1 MKKSREDVLRLL
13 AVMEAPS
20 SHPMS
25 AALVS
30 AAKDEGISPS
40 LNLVAKKHTILKG
53 EGVRAMVDNQLVYV
67 GNDRLFTRLGMYS
80 LDSQNSELVKQWNDE
95 GGTVGFIGIE
105 NIGIIAM
112 YCVTDTIRGE
122 APHVVKYMIDCDV
135 HVIMLTGDGQGAA
148 CAIGEKISLPV
159 SAIKSQFLPEDKMH
173 YVSSLKDNSSKTAD
187 LFTTRKN
194 VVMMVGDGV
203 NDAPALAVAD
213 VGVAMGQG
221 AALVCCTRFPCGVI
235 FHGANELS
243 IIYLSL
249 LITGA

>member
-1 MKKSREDVLRLL
+1 MKTAIFDKTGTLTQGRFTLNHLEITETEKSRKDVLELL

-40 LNLVAKKHTILKG
+40 QNLVAKKHTILKG
-53 EGVRAMVDNQLVYV
+53 EGVRAIVNNQLVYV
-67 GNDRLFTRLGMYS
+67 GNDRLFKRLDMYS
-80 LDSQNSELVKQWNDE
+80 LNSKNCELVEQWNSE

-105 NIGIIAM
+105 DIGIIAM
-112 YCVTDTIRGE
+112 YCVTDTIRDE
-122 APHVVKYMIDCDV
+122 APHVVKSMIDSDV
-135 HVIMLTGDGQGAA
+135 NVIMLTGDGHGAA
-148 CAIGEKISLPV
+148 WAIGEKICLS
-159 SAIKSQFLPEDKMH
+159 SAAIKSQFLPEDKMH
-173 YVSSLKDNSSKTAD
+173 YVSSLKENSSRTAG

-221 AALVCCTRFPCGVI
+221 AALVCI
-235 FHGANELS
+235 
-243 IIYLSL
+243 
-249 LITGA
+249 